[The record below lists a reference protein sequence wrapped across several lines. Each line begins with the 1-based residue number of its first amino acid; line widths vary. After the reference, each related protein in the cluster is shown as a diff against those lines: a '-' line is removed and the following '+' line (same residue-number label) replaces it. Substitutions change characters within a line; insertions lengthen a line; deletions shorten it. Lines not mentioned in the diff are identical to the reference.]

1 VSKPNLN
8 PSYWCILV
16 YHDRN
21 FKKTRTKNCFKKKIE
36 KLMAPQNR
44 GQEFEKNIPLNVTKA
59 GSWTPKKFI
68 ICGLLLSE
76 FQDDL

>member
-1 VSKPNLN
+1 
-8 PSYWCILV
+8 
-16 YHDRN
+16 
-21 FKKTRTKNCFKKKIE
+21 
-36 KLMAPQNR
+36 MAPQNR